1 MQVGLGQ
8 LHYQGGRG
16 VQQDHQRALH
26 YFLQAADAGNP
37 IAMAFLGKV
46 SHCIRRQF
54 VITQYKNKLSEV

>member
-1 MQVGLGQ
+1 MGLGQ

-16 VQQDHQRALH
+16 VQQDPQRALH

-46 SHCIRRQF
+46 IKHNLNLS
-54 VITQYKNKLSEV
+54 KLLAIILIFY